1 MSGMLKTSSLDSSP
15 QKSFLQIQETAKK
28 LQFQKPQKE
37 FQSSLSKLNKE
48 LERVRILRIII
59 FLCPKIMPTNKWDRN
74 SNKILQSY
82 TIQKHLQEKKV

>member
-1 MSGMLKTSSLDSSP
+1 MLRRFSLDSSP

-48 LERVRILRIII
+48 LERVRIIIF
-59 FLCPKIMPTNKWDRN
+59 FLCPK
-74 SNKILQSY
+74 SC
-82 TIQKHLQEKKV
+82 

>member
-1 MSGMLKTSSLDSSP
+1 MLKRSCLDASP

-48 LERVRILRIII
+48 LERVRRILRIII
-59 FLCPKIMPTNKWDRN
+59 FCVRKNHANSQKSNRN
-74 SNKILQSY
+74 LDKILQSY
-82 TIQKHLQEKKV
+82 IIQKHLQERKV